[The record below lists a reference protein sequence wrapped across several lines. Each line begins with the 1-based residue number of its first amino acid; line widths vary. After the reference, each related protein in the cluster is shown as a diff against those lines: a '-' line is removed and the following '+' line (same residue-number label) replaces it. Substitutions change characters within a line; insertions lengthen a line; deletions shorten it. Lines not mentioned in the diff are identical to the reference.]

1 MSVDT
6 TNLPEGIGWMYP
18 HDVSRGTIGETES
31 GLLFI
36 RGDDRA
42 LLGPRPRVGI
52 VGSRAATAYG
62 MSVAGS
68 FASVLAMRGVTVV
81 SGGAYGI
88 DAAAHR
94 GALPD
99 GRTICVLACGADRVY
114 PAAHKDLIN
123 AIATS
128 PGSAVVSGVEP
139 GAVPMRSRFL
149 ARNGIIAGMVDALI
163 VVEASLRSG
172 AMNAATHAIDRGVP
186 VYAVPGP
193 ITSVASAGTHLLIA
207 DGRAKILTD
216 VHDLDLSQIG
226 A

>member
-1 MSVDT
+1 MDT

-18 HDVSRGTIGETES
+18 ADVSRSTIGETES

-42 LLGPRPRVGI
+42 LFGRRPRVGI
-52 VGSRAATAYG
+52 VGSRAATPYG
-62 MSVAGS
+62 MTVAGD
-68 FASVLAMRGVTVV
+68 FASRLAMLGVTVV

-94 GALPD
+94 GALPN
-99 GRTICVLACGADRVY
+99 GPTVAVLACGADRAY
-114 PAAHKDLIN
+114 PAAHKGLIDT
-123 AIATS
+123 IASS

-139 GAVPMRSRFL
+139 GAHPTRSRFL
-149 ARNGIIAGMVDALI
+149 DRNGIIAGMVDALI
-163 VVEASLRSG
+163 VVEASPRSG
-172 AMNAATHAIDRGVP
+172 SMNAVTHAIDRGVP

-193 ITSVASAGTHLLIA
+193 ITSMASSGTHLLIA
-207 DGRAKILTD
+207 DGRAKILTHVD
-216 VHDLDLSQIG
+216 ELNLDLSQNG